1 MSILWL
7 NKDKKPGVATFTDKA
22 ITLNTSVIVALKDCT
37 YVMIGIDD
45 KEDEVIIKP
54 ISLNDIE
61 RAKIDVNVLYK
72 VSINRSYARITSKS
86 VVEKVEQTFKN
97 CDVFNK
103 KFPTSYDEIKDLI
116 HIYLNK
122 EVGKDDQ

>member
-22 ITLNTSVIVALKDCT
+22 ITLNTSVIDALKDCT

>member
-54 ISLNDIE
+54 ISINDIE

>member
-22 ITLNTSVIVALKDCT
+22 ITLNTGVIDALKDCT

-54 ISLNDIE
+54 ISINEIE
-61 RAKIDVNVLYK
+61 RAKIDINVLYK

-86 VVEKVEQTFKN
+86 VVEKVEETFKN

-122 EVGKDDQ
+122 EVSKDDQ

>member
-22 ITLNTSVIVALKDCT
+22 ITLNTSVIDALKDCN

-86 VVEKVEQTFKN
+86 AVEKVEQTFKN

>member
-22 ITLNTSVIVALKDCT
+22 ITLNTSVLDALKDCT

-45 KEDEVIIKP
+45 KEGEVVIKP
-54 ISLNDIE
+54 VSINEIE
-61 RAKIDVNVLYK
+61 RNNIDTDNLYK

-86 VVEKVEQTFKN
+86 VVEKVEEAFKN

-103 KFPTSYDEIKDLI
+103 KFTTSYDEIKDLI

-122 EVGKDDQ
+122 EVEKDA

>member
-1 MSILWL
+1 MLFRS
-7 NKDKKPGVATFTDKA
+7 
-22 ITLNTSVIVALKDCT
+22 
-37 YVMIGIDD
+37 D

>member
-1 MSILWL
+1 MSIIWL
-7 NKDKKPGVATFTDKA
+7 NKDKKPGIATFTDKA
-22 ITLNTSVIVALKDCT
+22 ITLNTSVIDALKDCT

-54 ISLNDIE
+54 ISINEIE

-86 VVEKVEQTFKN
+86 VVEKVEETFKN

-122 EVGKDDQ
+122 EVGKND

>member
-22 ITLNTSVIVALKDCT
+22 ITLNTSVIDALKDCT

-122 EVGKDDQ
+122 EAGKDDQ